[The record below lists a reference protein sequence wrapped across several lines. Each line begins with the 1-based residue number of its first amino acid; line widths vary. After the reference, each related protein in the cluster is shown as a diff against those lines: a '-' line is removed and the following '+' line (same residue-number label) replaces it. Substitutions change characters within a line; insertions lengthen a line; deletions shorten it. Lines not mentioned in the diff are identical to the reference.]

1 VHPKK
6 EHVMNVFIRVA
17 KQDDVAVITE
27 FNCRLALETENRIL
41 DRMTVDAGVRRG
53 LELGDE
59 VQYFVAEDESGVIG
73 QIMLT
78 REWSDWRNGWMIWLQ
93 SVYVASEK
101 RGAGV
106 FRLLFERSVELA
118 RLRCDAVCVRLYVEH
133 ENEAATATYHRLGF
147 RDSGYLVME
156 MPLES

>member
-1 VHPKK
+1 MSAV
-6 EHVMNVFIRVA
+6 IRSA
-17 KQDDVAVITE
+17 TSGDVAVITE
-27 FNCRLALETENRIL
+27 FNCRLALETEDKIL
-41 DRMTVDAGVRRG
+41 DRGTVDAGVRRS

-106 FRLLFERSVELA
+106 FRLLFERSVELT

-133 ENEAATATYHRLGF
+133 ENETAMETYRRLGF
-147 RDSGYLVME
+147 QDSGYLVME
-156 MPLES
+156 LPLES

>member
-1 VHPKK
+1 MSV
-6 EHVMNVFIRVA
+6 VIRSA
-17 KQDDVAVITE
+17 TSDDVAVITE
-27 FNCRLALETENRIL
+27 YNCRLALETEHKTL
-41 DRMTVDAGVRRG
+41 DRATVNAGVRRG

-59 VQYFVAEDESGVIG
+59 VQYFVAEDEAGVIG

-93 SVYVASEK
+93 SVYVVSEK

-118 RLRCDAVCVRLYVEH
+118 RLRCDAVCVRLYVEQG
-133 ENEAATATYHRLGF
+133 NEKAIATYRRLGF
-147 RDSGYLVME
+147 LDSGYLVME
-156 MPLES
+156 MPM

>member
-1 VHPKK
+1 
-6 EHVMNVFIRVA
+6 MNVFIRVA
-17 KQDDVAVITE
+17 EQADVAVITE

-41 DRMTVDAGVRRG
+41 DRTTVDAGVRRG

-78 REWSDWRNGWMIWLQ
+78 REWSDWRNGWMMWLQ

-118 RLRCDAVCVRLYVEH
+118 RLRCAAVCVRLYVEH
-133 ENEAATATYHRLGF
+133 ENEAATATYRRLGF

-156 MPLES
+156 VPLEP

>member
-1 VHPKK
+1 
-6 EHVMNVFIRVA
+6 MNVLIRVA
-17 KQDDVAVITE
+17 TIDDIAMITE
-27 FNCRLALETENRIL
+27 YNCRLALETESRIL
-41 DRMTVDAGVRRG
+41 DRDTVEAGVRRG

-118 RLRCDAVCVRLYVEH
+118 RLRFDAVCVRLYVEH
-133 ENEAATATYHRLGF
+133 ENEAATATYRRLGF

>member
-1 VHPKK
+1 
-6 EHVMNVFIRVA
+6 MNVFIRA
-17 KQDDVAVITE
+17 ASPDDIAVISE
-27 FNCRLALETENRIL
+27 FNCCLAIETENKIL
-41 DRMTVDAGVRRG
+41 DQHTVLNGVRRG

-93 SVYVASEK
+93 SVYVLPAK

-106 FRLLFERSVELA
+106 FRMLFERSIETA
-118 RLRCDAVCVRLYVEH
+118 RLRVNPVCVRLYVEH
-133 ENEAATATYHRLGF
+133 ENEIAMAAYRRLGF
-147 RDSGYLVME
+147 QNSGYQVME
-156 MPLES
+156 MVIE

>member
-1 VHPKK
+1 M
-6 EHVMNVFIRVA
+6 MNVFIRVA
-17 KQDDVAVITE
+17 EQDDVAVITE

-59 VQYFVAEDESGVIG
+59 VQYFVAEDESGVVG

-106 FRLLFERSVELA
+106 FRSLFERSVELT

-133 ENEAATATYHRLGF
+133 ENKAAAATYRRLGF

>member
-1 VHPKK
+1 MSV
-6 EHVMNVFIRVA
+6 VIRSA
-17 KQDDVAVITE
+17 TTDDVAAITE
-27 FNCRLALETENRIL
+27 YNCRLALETESKIL
-41 DRMTVDAGVRRG
+41 DRTTVDAGVRRG

-59 VQYFVAEDESGVIG
+59 VQYFVAEDETGVIG

-106 FRLLFERSVELA
+106 FRLLFERSVELT
-118 RLRCDAVCVRLYVEH
+118 RLRCDAVCVRLYVEL
-133 ENEAATATYHRLGF
+133 ENEAAMATYRRLGF
-147 RDSGYLVME
+147 QDSGYLVLE
-156 MPLES
+156 MPLAS

>member
-1 VHPKK
+1 MSV
-6 EHVMNVFIRVA
+6 VVRSA
-17 KQDDVAVITE
+17 TSGDVAVITE
-27 FNCRLALETENRIL
+27 YNCRLAMETE
-41 DRMTVDAGVRRG
+41 DRTLNHGTVDAGVRRG

-106 FRLLFERSVELA
+106 FRLLFERSVELT

-133 ENEAATATYHRLGF
+133 KNETAMETYRRLGF
-147 RDSGYLVME
+147 QDSGYLVME

>member
-1 VHPKK
+1 
-6 EHVMNVFIRVA
+6 MNVFIRA
-17 KQDDVAVITE
+17 ALPYDIAVISE
-27 FNCRLALETENRIL
+27 FNCCLAKETENKTL
-41 DRMTVDAGVRRG
+41 DRATVLDGVRRG

-93 SVYVASEK
+93 SVYVSPAK

-106 FRLLFERSVELA
+106 FRMLFERSIEMA
-118 RLRCDAVCVRLYVEH
+118 QMRCNPVCVRLYVEH
-133 ENEAATATYHRLGF
+133 ENEIAMTTYRRLGF
-147 RDSGYLVME
+147 QASGYQVME
-156 MPLES
+156 MAIE

>member
-1 VHPKK
+1 MSV
-6 EHVMNVFIRVA
+6 VIRSA
-17 KQDDVAVITE
+17 TSDDVAVITE
-27 FNCRLALETENRIL
+27 YNCRLALETEDKTL
-41 DRMTVDAGVRRG
+41 DLGTVEAGVRRG

-106 FRLLFERSVELA
+106 FRLLFERSVELT

-133 ENEAATATYHRLGF
+133 ENETAMETYRRLGF

-156 MPLES
+156 MPLER

>member
-1 VHPKK
+1 MSV
-6 EHVMNVFIRVA
+6 VIRSA
-17 KQDDVAVITE
+17 TTDDVAAIVE
-27 FNCRLALETENRIL
+27 YNCRLARETEDKTL
-41 DRMTVDAGVRRG
+41 DRSTVDAGVRRG

-133 ENEAATATYHRLGF
+133 GNEAAMATYRRLGF

>member
-1 VHPKK
+1 MPV
-6 EHVMNVFIRVA
+6 VIRSA
-17 KQDDVAVITE
+17 TADDVAAITE
-27 FNCRLALETENRIL
+27 FNCRLALETEDKAL
-41 DRMTVDAGVRRG
+41 DRGTVDAGVRRG
-53 LELGDE
+53 LQLGDE

-106 FRLLFERSVELA
+106 FRLLFQRAVELT

-133 ENEAATATYHRLGF
+133 ENETAMETYRRLGF
-147 RDSGYLVME
+147 LDSGYLVME

>member
-1 VHPKK
+1 MSVG
-6 EHVMNVFIRVA
+6 IRA
-17 KQDDVAVITE
+17 ATSDDVAVIAE
-27 FNCRLALETENRIL
+27 YNCRLALETENKIL
-41 DRMTVDAGVRRG
+41 DRTIVDAGVSRG

-133 ENEAATATYHRLGF
+133 ENEAAMATYRRLGF
-147 RDSGYLVME
+147 RNSGYLVME

>member
-1 VHPKK
+1 MSV
-6 EHVMNVFIRVA
+6 VIRSA
-17 KQDDVAVITE
+17 TTDDVAAITE
-27 FNCRLALETENRIL
+27 YNCRLARETEDKTL
-41 DRMTVDAGVRRG
+41 DRGTVDAGVRRG
-53 LELGDE
+53 LEFGDE

-93 SVYVASEK
+93 SVYVASGK

-133 ENEAATATYHRLGF
+133 ENEAAMATYRRLGF
-147 RDSGYLVME
+147 RNSGYLVME